1 MLPRDDYNLVHPV
14 GSIRTLSVLLSQVVR
29 EVMKSILYVDSDR
42 VMCDNTQTLLKKFG
56 FDVETMCCIQ
66 DAYHR
71 AENTAFSLIM
81 VELSIGKDHGTTL
94 IRQLRALGIITP
106 IVVYTEYDT
115 ESYELSAFG
124 AGADDY
130 ILKSTSIPRLLARI
144 HAHLDREDRQEKR
157 RPSTQRRIP
166 IGRYVL
172 DRQAHVIEG
181 DGKVLKLTEIEM
193 KVLDLLSMDFNRI
206 YPVPEILEKVWG
218 RDFRKSEDRLHA
230 AVKRLRKKL
239 EDQCGVKRLVE
250 TYHGRGFK
258 LNEEAVAQEA

>member
-1 MLPRDDYNLVHPV
+1 
-14 GSIRTLSVLLSQVVR
+14 
-29 EVMKSILYVDSDR
+29 MKSILYVDSDR
-42 VMCDNTQTLLKKFG
+42 VMCDNTQKLLKKFG
-56 FDVETMCCIQ
+56 FNVETMCCIQ

-71 AENTAFSLIM
+71 AENSAFSLIM
-81 VELSIGKDHGTTL
+81 VELSVGKDHGTTL
-94 IRQLRALGIITP
+94 VRQLRALGLITP
-106 IVVYTEYDT
+106 IVVYTEHDR

-130 ILKSTSIPRLLARI
+130 IPKSTSIPRLVARI
-144 HAHLDREDRQEKR
+144 HAHIDREDRREKR
-157 RPSTQRRIP
+157 RPSIQRRIP

-181 DGKVLKLTEIEM
+181 DGKVLKLTENETKI
-193 KVLDLLSMDFNRI
+193 LDLLSMDFNHV

-239 EDQCGVKRLVE
+239 EETCGVKGLVE
-250 TYHGRGFK
+250 THHGRGFK
-258 LNEEAVAQEA
+258 LNEQSVAQKV